1 MKFIKNFLKHSS
13 HVHLPRHRVGTKES
27 LVDII
32 DRFIDGR
39 MEYPLEWDD
48 FVSWENAD
56 PFIESKRMEIGSLER
71 DFLSNNLDRR
81 KQATGVLM
89 ELRNSVALMIGI
101 PIRTDRVWDTW

>member
-1 MKFIKNFLKHSS
+1 MKFIKSFLKNSS
-13 HVHLPRHRVGTKES
+13 HVHLRRNRVGTKES

-48 FVSWENAD
+48 FVSWENRD
-56 PFIESKRMEIGSLER
+56 PFIESKRVEIGSLER
-71 DFLSNNLDRR
+71 DFLSDDLGQR
-81 KQATGVLM
+81 KQATEVLM

-101 PIRTDRVWDTW
+101 PMRTDRVWETW

>member
-13 HVHLPRHRVGTKES
+13 HVHLRRNRVGTKES

>member
-13 HVHLPRHRVGTKES
+13 HVHLRRIRVGTKES

-32 DRFIDGR
+32 DRFIDDR

-48 FVSWENAD
+48 PVSWENQD
-56 PFIESKRMEIGSLER
+56 PFVESKRIEIGSLES
-71 DFLSNNLDRR
+71 DFLSDDLGRR
-81 KQATGVLM
+81 KQATEVLM

-101 PIRTDRVWDTW
+101 PVRTDRVWETW